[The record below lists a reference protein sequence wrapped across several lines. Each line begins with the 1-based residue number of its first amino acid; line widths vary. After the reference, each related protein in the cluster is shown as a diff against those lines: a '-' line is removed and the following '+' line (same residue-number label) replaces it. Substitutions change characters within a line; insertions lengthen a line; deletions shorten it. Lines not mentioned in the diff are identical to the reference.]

1 MPVAVGDGV
10 RTDATGYAEIAYL
23 DGSRTRLDIS
33 TEFEVLE
40 LVDDAGV
47 ASTRT
52 SMGVGRTWHR
62 VESVGAA
69 GGGYSVET
77 SQATATVRGTA
88 FAIECLTPTE
98 CTYVVAEGVIE
109 LALADG
115 SIVELV
121 APAAVTVTNGVA
133 GAVVAVP
140 FDGVFG
146 DPWLADNGARDASA
160 GFADAAT
167 MYQTYGPAY
176 ASLNGTFTG
185 TRTVTQLDCIGPCD
199 PTSPPVG
206 DVAERSYTFAI
217 DCAGGVPCA
226 GTVATE
232 YINNNQLV
240 TTDGAVAVRRHHIY
254 VGGCLREPR
263 LLLGRQRQRRVRR
276 RCRTNRGVDED

>member
-1 MPVAVGDGV
+1 MRRLWIAAPVIGLAALGTVSTSLVPASAAPAPAAVGDASAIAPGVEVRAGAGGAYAGLAAPMPVAVGDGV

-146 DPWLADNGARDASA
+146 DPS
-160 GFADAAT
+160 
-167 MYQTYGPAY
+167 
-176 ASLNGTFTG
+176 
-185 TRTVTQLDCIGPCD
+185 V
-199 PTSPPVG
+199 
-206 DVAERSYTFAI
+206 
-217 DCAGGVPCA
+217 
-226 GTVATE
+226 
-232 YINNNQLV
+232 
-240 TTDGAVAVRRHHIY
+240 
-254 VGGCLREPR
+254 
-263 LLLGRQRQRRVRR
+263 GRQR
-276 RCRTNRGVDED
+276 GS